1 MLNNVFSDIDHCSTI
16 IPFSIQPIWHWKAFS
31 VKLESRKRVILLCF
45 CYYKNVKNLTTSL
58 SSSIFDAKEFM
69 LSFPI
74 ITLLT
79 MLTLIFL
86 SFEIQ
91 FGWWVRNDYHLSFSF
106 ITMILTH
113 TRRKSYKFHIV
124 YLFFQNIFK
133 TCIYPYSHISRT
145 FWVAIIILEN

>member
-1 MLNNVFSDIDHCSTI
+1 MSKIS
-16 IPFSIQPIWHWKAFS
+16 
-31 VKLESRKRVILLCF
+31 
-45 CYYKNVKNLTTSL
+45 LTTSL

-69 LSFPI
+69 WSFPI

-79 MLTLIFL
+79 MLTVIFL

-91 FGWWVRNDYHLSFSF
+91 FCRWVRNDYHLYFSF

-124 YLFFQNIFK
+124 YLFFQNIQNMHIAIFLYFK
-133 TCIYPYSHISRT
+133 NFLSCYHYSRK
-145 FWVAIIILEN
+145 LEKLLKNSSKRGFKKWFDEYNKGQTTKRVVEFVYHSCSEIRRK